1 MKNGVLILLNGLLGV
16 ILLAIVLTI
25 GGNMNRS
32 VELQENMSGAVEGV
46 VAETM
51 DREADMHA
59 SEMMEECIAQMAVAL
74 DSDMGVE
81 FRVYQADAEKGILS
95 VRAVGDYQHLNGG
108 QGDVAW
114 ERTVICE
121 QNGED
126 ETVSNCEVRFYENKE
141 ALLREERCYK
151 VFRVQCGSSI
161 VEPRCPKK
169 EGLVF
174 AGWRDANDYIADFS
188 QIITQDISYYAAW
201 E

>member
-16 ILLAIVLTI
+16 ILLAIVMTI

-51 DREADMHA
+51 DREECMYA
-59 SEMMEECIAQMAVAL
+59 SEMVEECIAQMAVAL

-95 VRAVGDYQHLNGG
+95 VCAVGDYQHLNGE

-126 ETVSNCEVRFYENKE
+126 ETVDNCEVRFYENKE
-141 ALLREERCYK
+141 ALLGEERCYK
-151 VFRVQCGSSI
+151 VFRIQPGSSI
-161 VEPRCPKK
+161 AEPGCPKK

-188 QIITQDISYYAAW
+188 QTITQDISYYAAW